1 MGKTTTIGAMPR
13 LVGYKPRKSQNMAT
27 GSNSADIEA
36 HECWLHMQKG
46 DDMTKLAGHGKS
58 RKPQLKKFFLDDDR
72 LSITYKP
79 TKKKHIRYE
88 IAQITDVL
96 SGDDVKE
103 TLGDLAKKYSLDTC
117 ISVKFG
123 ADRSLDLVAK
133 SVDTAN
139 LWLVGLQTLINN
151 QNTIEKDKV
160 LRQKWLIDAFEK
172 FDKNKDGELGLS
184 EVTKLLNALNVNI
197 TPKTIKKRFREANTE
212 GEQAG
217 AEAALNKE
225 EFAEF
230 FKAIATRDEI
240 VEIMNKFA
248 SGKAHMNVEDLQ
260 KFLYKQGV
268 KEVSKQYCDIIISTY
283 EPTEEG
289 QRDKQLGIDGLTN
302 YLLSKEGDIFDTAHD
317 KVYQDMRQPLSHYF
331 IASSHN
337 TYLME
342 DQLKGPS
349 SVDAY
354 INAFNKGCRC
364 VELDCWDGDN
374 GDPIVYHGHTLTSKI
389 KFKDIIQAVAEHAFK
404 VSDYP
409 VILSLEN
416 HCNIENQR
424 KIAEHLENILGDK
437 LFKDPVDTALTSLPS
452 PESLK
457 GKVLIKG
464 KKLKPEQEMA
474 AVEEDDGTV
483 SDEDEAAD
491 IEQEDL
497 AAAREGEVTDGPSTS
512 SASRPAKKKRSNSLR
527 RSFRAVGRAVSK
539 ASKSKT
545 AKESKEKKVKLA
557 KELSRCVNYISSVGF
572 KNFEHSKEN
581 AKFYQMSSFV
591 ESKVAT
597 LAQNKAAGFVEY
609 NTRQLSRTYPAG
621 SRVDSSNY
629 NPQVAWNV
637 GCQIVALNYQT
648 DGEYMHLNQGRF
660 RENKRAGYVLKPA
673 YMRNPDIKFNPN
685 NPKSCPGVKKKLLII
700 QVISGQQLP
709 KPQGSSSKGE
719 VIDPYVEVKI
729 YGVNSDSADFKT
741 KVIKDNGFNPVWNEE
756 IKKLLYVPELAMLRF
771 CVYDEDVGKDDF
783 IGQFSL
789 PITSLRTGYRHIH
802 LLDIKGEPLPHASLF
817 VHVMLEDA
825 SGFKETP
832 TRQRKKR

>member
-1 MGKTTTIGAMPR
+1 
-13 LVGYKPRKSQNMAT
+13 
-27 GSNSADIEA
+27 
-36 HECWLHMQKG
+36 
-46 DDMTKLAGHGKS
+46 
-58 RKPQLKKFFLDDDR
+58 
-72 LSITYKP
+72 
-79 TKKKHIRYE
+79 
-88 IAQITDVL
+88 
-96 SGDDVKE
+96 E

-133 SVDTAN
+133 SVETAN

-151 QNTIEKDKV
+151 QSKCT
-160 LRQKWLIDAFEK
+160 WLIDAFEK

-197 TPKTIKKRFREANTE
+197 TPKTIKKRFRVS
-212 GEQAG
+212 EQAG

-240 VEIMNKFA
+240 VEIMNKFT

-474 AVEEDDGTV
+474 AVGEDDGTV

-497 AAAREGEVTDGPSTS
+497 AAAREGE
-512 SASRPAKKKRSNSLR
+512 
-527 RSFRAVGRAVSK
+527 
-539 ASKSKT
+539 
-545 AKESKEKKVKLA
+545 ESKEKKVKLA

-817 VHVMLEDA
+817 VHVML
-825 SGFKETP
+825 
-832 TRQRKKR
+832 